1 MLTAIWV
8 VRDFDATDWQP
19 RGRFLCIM
27 RAIRLHGTN
36 DIRFEEIPVPEPADG
51 EALVR
56 VSHASICATDIEV
69 WQHGQSFN
77 PDDDSSPFV
86 MGHEIGGEIE
96 SVNGGSDLSTG
107 TRVVVN
113 NVLTCRQCHWCIR
126 GGQATCPK
134 MQVAGLSANGGL
146 ADYLAWP
153 ASHLV
158 PLPDELSDAEAPI
171 LEPTTVAVHAA
182 RRSGIKAGDRV
193 AVMGCGTVGL
203 LTMQAAVAAG
213 ASVYAI
219 DVRQQSLD
227 LAEQLGADA
236 VINASSDDV
245 KQVLWELTE
254 GIGPDIVFET
264 SGVPTLPPM
273 AVQATRDGG
282 TTVLVGI
289 YGETASF
296 DFSDIVLQEK
306 TVIGTVAA
314 GPGDMAAAVRMVGS
328 GKIDVKPLISDIVS
342 LERGIPDGFE
352 RMLAP
357 QKDVFRIVVSPAV

>member
-1 MLTAIWV
+1 M
-8 VRDFDATDWQP
+8 Q
-19 RGRFLCIM
+19 
-27 RAIRLHGTN
+27 AIRLHGTN
-36 DIRFEEIPVPEPADG
+36 DIRFEDVPDPEPAAG

-77 PDDDSSPFV
+77 PDDDGSPFV
-86 MGHEIGGEIE
+86 LGHEIGGSVA
-96 SVNGGSDLSTG
+96 SVNGESEIVAGA
-107 TRVVVN
+107 RVVVN

-126 GGQATCPK
+126 GGQATCPQ
-134 MQVAGLSANGGL
+134 MRVAGLSANGGL
-146 ADYLAWP
+146 ADYLTWP

-158 PLPDELSDAEAPI
+158 ELPDDISDEEAPI

-182 RRSGIKAGDRV
+182 RRSGIKAGDCV

-203 LTMQAAVAAG
+203 LSMQAAVAAG
-213 ASVYAI
+213 ASVFAI

-227 LAEQLGADA
+227 MAGKLGADA

-264 SGVPTLPPM
+264 SGVPALPPM

-289 YGETASF
+289 YGETTSF

-314 GPGDMAAAVRMVGS
+314 GPGDMEAAVRMVAS
-328 GKIDVKPLISDIVS
+328 GKINVKPLISDIVS

-352 RMLAP
+352 RMLVP
-357 QKDVFRIVVSPAV
+357 QKDVFRIVVSPVV

>member
-1 MLTAIWV
+1 M
-8 VRDFDATDWQP
+8 Q
-19 RGRFLCIM
+19 
-27 RAIRLHGTN
+27 AIRLHGTN
-36 DIRFEEIPVPEPADG
+36 DIRFEDVPDPEPAAG

-69 WQHGQSFN
+69 WQHGQSFS
-77 PDDDSSPFV
+77 PDDDGTPFV
-86 MGHEIGGEIE
+86 LGHEIGGSVA
-96 SVNGGSDLSTG
+96 SVNGAPDIAVGA
-107 TRVVVN
+107 RVVVN

-126 GGQATCPK
+126 GGQATCPQ
-134 MQVAGLSANGGL
+134 MRVAGLSANGGL
-146 ADYLAWP
+146 AHYLTWP

-158 PLPDELSDAEAPI
+158 ELPEEISDEEAPI

-236 VINASSDDV
+236 VINASTEDV

-264 SGVPTLPPM
+264 SGVPGLPPM

-289 YGETASF
+289 YGETTGF

-314 GPGDMAAAVRMVGS
+314 GPGDMEAAVRMVAS
-328 GKIDVKPLISDIVS
+328 GKINVKPLISDIVS

-357 QKDVFRIVVSPAV
+357 QKDVFRIVVSPMV